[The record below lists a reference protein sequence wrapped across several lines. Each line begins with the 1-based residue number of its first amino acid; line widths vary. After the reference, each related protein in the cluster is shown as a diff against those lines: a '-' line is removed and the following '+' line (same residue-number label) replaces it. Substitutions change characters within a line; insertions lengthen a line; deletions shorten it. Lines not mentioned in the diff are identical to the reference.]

1 MDLCFDY
8 LSDKERFMGNNFNS
22 DDKNKQQ
29 SGIQDP
35 TGSVNTTDRTKNDP
49 SRGSEHQSG
58 NSQDK
63 FNRTPTSGSD
73 SKDRKDPEGSEQ
85 VEEKRRAS

>member
-8 LSDKERFMGNNFNS
+8 FSKERFMANDFK

-29 SGIQDP
+29 SGKQEP

-58 NSQDK
+58 QNSQDK
-63 FNRTPTSGSD
+63 FNRTPTSSPD
-73 SKDRKDPEGSEQ
+73 SKNRKDPDGSEQ